1 MQIVL
6 IEKKENQLDS
16 KIWQVTPKIKFKRKL
31 NIIYNTF
38 KHHNMVESLLK
49 LASF

>member
-38 KHHNMVESLLK
+38 KHHNVVESLLK